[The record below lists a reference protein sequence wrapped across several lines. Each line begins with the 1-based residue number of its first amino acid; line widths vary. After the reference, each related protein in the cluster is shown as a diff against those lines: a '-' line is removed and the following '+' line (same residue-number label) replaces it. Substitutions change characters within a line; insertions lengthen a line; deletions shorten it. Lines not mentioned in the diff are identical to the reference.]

1 MAIFP
6 PKLDGVDLPH
16 LSDYREKEGMRGG
29 AILLV
34 NGGIKFDTVSTKKRT
49 FSLIWKGLTSQQK
62 KDVSDAFMAINNTIG
77 TDFRPPYDNSV
88 AAPSTIKVTWSN
100 EGFELEWAPTSVNGG
115 TRLLWEAT
123 MLLREV

>member
-1 MAIFP
+1 MAIWN
-6 PKLDGVDLPH
+6 PKLGATELPH
-16 LSDYREKEGMRGG
+16 VSDYREKEGMRGG

-49 FSLIWKGLTSQQK
+49 FSLIWKGVDTTQK
-62 KDVSDAFMAINNTIG
+62 TAISNAYMAVQDTP
-77 TDFRPPYDNSV
+77 TDFYPPTDAGSR
-88 AAPSTIKVTWSN
+88 TLCQVTWSN
-100 EGFELEWAPTSVNGG
+100 EGYELEWRPTSVNGG